1 MEAKDG
7 SFGFHFNGLYGQV
20 RTNTLI
26 AYTMDEGRK
35 VKRNFTGEGSKIKLV
50 ETFET
55 ETGNSVEIQR
65 SGWQNILD
73 Q

>member
-1 MEAKDG
+1 MEAKDV
-7 SFGFHFNGLYGQV
+7 SFGFNFGGLYGEV

-26 AYTMDEGRK
+26 AYTMDDGRK
-35 VKRNFTGEGSKIKLV
+35 VKINFTGEGSKTKLL

-55 ETGNSVEIQR
+55 ETENSVEMQR